1 MKELKGFTRV
11 HLARGE
17 KKTITMTLS
26 RRELGVWDRDM
37 QFVVEPGDSEI
48 MVGASSD
55 DIRLTGIL
63 TVK

>member
-1 MKELKGFTRV
+1 M
-11 HLARGE
+11 ARGE
-17 KKTITMTLS
+17 KKTIIMTLS
-26 RRELGVWDRDM
+26 RRELGMCDRDM
-37 QFVVEPGDSEI
+37 QFAVAPGDFEI

>member
-17 KKTITMTLS
+17 KKTIIMTLS
-26 RRELGVWDRDM
+26 RRELGMCDRDM
-37 QFVVEPGDSEI
+37 QFAVAPGDFEI